1 MYMATQPPLPG
12 MGKDAILG
20 KKKKSFAQP
29 ALPGLGNAAVKN
41 LRVKATKPEIE
52 IAKEKPAKKN
62 TLKKELV
69 EGNRPM
75 FMTAGEI
82 VKHANL
88 ADAGMYNNTWLGDDK
103 PESQVNKEKYVMSKK
118 LKESK
123 TGTLNNSHTRKD
135 YQHGWAVHNGAQ
147 VRVSEL
153 PSLHE
158 HLSEQGF
165 HGSFPLLE
173 TTAALS
179 KLGSHNRPITLR
191 GINVFEGHHRLAAMR
206 NINPKQFMAIDW
218 QKH

>member
-1 MYMATQPPLPG
+1 MNMATQPTLPG
-12 MGKDAILG
+12 
-20 KKKKSFAQP
+20 F
-29 ALPGLGNAAVKN
+29 GNAAVKK
-41 LRVKATKPEIE
+41 LRVKPAQPETKV
-52 IAKEKPAKKN
+52 AKEKPAKKKS
-62 TLKKELV
+62 LKQELV

-75 FMTAGEI
+75 FMTAGEV
-82 VKHANL
+82 VKNANL
-88 ADAGMYNNTWLGDDK
+88 ADAGMYNHTWLGDDK
-103 PESQVNKEKYVMSKK
+103 PESQVNKEKYVMEKK

-123 TGTLNNSHTRKD
+123 TGTLRNSHTRKE
-135 YQHGWAVHNGAQ
+135 YQSGWAIHNGEE
-147 VRVSEL
+147 VRSSSL

-158 HLSEQGF
+158 SISSTGF

-206 NINPKQFMAIDW
+206 NINPKQFMSIDW

>member
-1 MYMATQPPLPG
+1 MYMATQLSLPG
-12 MGKDAILG
+12 FGT
-20 KKKKSFAQP
+20 
-29 ALPGLGNAAVKN
+29 AAVKK
-41 LRVKATKPEIE
+41 LRVKPTKPEPE
-52 IAKEKPAKKN
+52 VAKEKPTKKK
-62 TLKKELV
+62 TLKQELV

-75 FMTAGEI
+75 FMTAGEV

-88 ADAGMYNNTWLGDDK
+88 SDAGFWNSTWVGDDK

-123 TGTLNNSHTRKD
+123 TGTFRNSHLRKE
-135 YQHGWAVHNGAQ
+135 YQRDWAIHNGEE
-147 VRVSEL
+147 VRTSSL

-158 HLSEQGF
+158 HISATGF

-179 KLGSHNRPITLR
+179 KLGNNNRPVTLR
-191 GINVFEGHHRLAAMR
+191 GINVYEGHHRLAAMR